1 MISMKKGLICLLT
14 FMMIFMVG
22 CYGPQRGIRG
32 AVGQITR
39 GGGVPGPGA
48 GGIGITPGGPF

>member
-1 MISMKKGLICLLT
+1 MD
-14 FMMIFMVG
+14 
-22 CYGPQRGIRG
+22 PREGIRG

-39 GGGVPGPGA
+39 MMLCLDRGQ